1 MNNMKKRIGPEIG
14 SLALLAGAGLLL
26 VIGAAALPG
35 PEYDPMGPAGLPR
48 IIGIV
53 LLILLSARLMSI
65 FRTPQPVTAQN
76 DNAPKPQAQLKRTL
90 ATAVLT
96 VIYLVV
102 LTLGGL
108 PFAAVTVV
116 YLTLLGYSMTNFSI
130 RKLPPVII
138 IAAVVGIGLS
148 YLFSDVLNIILPG

>member
-1 MNNMKKRIGPEIG
+1 MHNTKKRIGPELG
-14 SLALLAGAGLLL
+14 SLVLLAAAGLLL
-26 VIGAAALPG
+26 VIGASALPG

-48 IIGIV
+48 IIGIA
-53 LLILLSARLMSI
+53 LLLLLGARLVSI
-65 FRTPQPVTAQN
+65 VRTPQPVSTQTGT
-76 DNAPKPQAQLKRTL
+76 APKPQPQLRRTL
-90 ATAVLT
+90 ATAGLT
-96 VIYLVV
+96 VIYLMV

-108 PFAAVTVV
+108 PFAAVTGV
-116 YLTLLGYSMTNFSI
+116 YLTLLGFCMTNFSI